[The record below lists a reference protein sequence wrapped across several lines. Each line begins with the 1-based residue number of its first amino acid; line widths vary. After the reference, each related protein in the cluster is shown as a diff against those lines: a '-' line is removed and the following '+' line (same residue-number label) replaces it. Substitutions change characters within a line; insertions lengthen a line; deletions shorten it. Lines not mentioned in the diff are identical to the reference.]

1 MERRMNKTKLM
12 RKVEEK
18 YDKPLEKLLADM
30 YNEKGL
36 PAMAEELQIS
46 KGTLWY
52 WLLKF
57 GINVRRVALAQGE
70 ELQVHQVNKS

>member
-1 MERRMNKTKLM
+1 MVRRTKLM
-12 RKVEEK
+12 QSVEQR
-18 YDKPLEKLLADM
+18 YNKPLEKLLPEL

-36 PAMAEELQIS
+36 PAMAAELGIS

-57 GINVRRVALAQGE
+57 GINVRRVALAPGE
-70 ELQVHQVNKS
+70 ELSVQQVNRR

>member
-1 MERRMNKTKLM
+1 MQQ
-12 RKVEEK
+12 VESR
-18 YDKPLEKLLADM
+18 YNKPLEKLLPEM

-36 PAMAEELQIS
+36 PAMAAEMGIS

-57 GINVRRVALAQGE
+57 GINVRRVALAPGE
-70 ELQVHQVNKS
+70 ELLVQQASKR